1 MSVPTRTQVNHA
13 GRLFRRWYRGEVISE
28 ADLSQAYELIVAW
41 RACHE
46 YSLVKAN
53 MGLRSAVS
61 TENCRLEVSQ
71 RLKRIPTILDKIR
84 REPTMQLANM
94 QDIGGC
100 RAVLESVG
108 EVRRVQRRLVEN
120 RTRKGAPPLRVAD
133 YISKPRSSGYRAV
146 HVIVTYPD
154 RDGEPRGIEVQ
165 LRTRL
170 QHDWAIT
177 VERLSGRLRHD
188 FKSGVGPQPVLDL
201 LEAISE
207 AMAIEEA
214 GGEVH
219 EAQMGHL
226 RNLRQAAVPFLG

>member
-1 MSVPTRTQVNHA
+1 MNRA
-13 GRLFRRWYRGEVISE
+13 GRLYRRWLAEE
-28 ADLSQAYELIVAW
+28 DWADLSRAYEVIVAW
-41 RACHE
+41 RASHD
-46 YSLVKAN
+46 YSLSKAT
-53 MGLRSAVS
+53 MGLRSAVA
-61 TENCRLEVSQ
+61 TEGFRLEVSQ
-71 RLKRIPTILDKIR
+71 RLKRLPTILDKLR

-100 RAVLESVG
+100 RAVLGSISQ
-108 EVRRVQRRLVEN
+108 VRRVQRRLVDN

-146 HVIVTYPD
+146 HVVVTYPD
-154 RDGEPRGIEVQ
+154 RDGVPRAIEVQ

-177 VERLSGRLRHD
+177 VERLSGRLGHD

-207 AMAIEEA
+207 AMAIEEV
-214 GGEVH
+214 GGAVDA
-219 EAQMGHL
+219 AQMAHL
-226 RNLRQAAVPFLG
+226 QNLRQAAVPFLQ